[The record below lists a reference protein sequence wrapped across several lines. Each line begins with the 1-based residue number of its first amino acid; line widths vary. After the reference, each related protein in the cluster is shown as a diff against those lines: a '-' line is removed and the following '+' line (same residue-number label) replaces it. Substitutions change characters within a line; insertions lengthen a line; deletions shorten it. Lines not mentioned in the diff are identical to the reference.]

1 MPTTTS
7 DHPVEGA
14 GAMRP
19 DRETDRQAV
28 AIIVPARG
36 MMISAMAMCHL
47 LYVNRYAALEE
58 EAENKARG
66 VSIYSAYRVMRRIFC
81 V

>member
-1 MPTTTS
+1 MP
-7 DHPVEGA
+7 A
-14 GAMRP
+14 
-19 DRETDRQAV
+19 
-28 AIIVPARG
+28 

-58 EAENKARG
+58 EEEEENKARG